1 MEPNPQNGFQ
11 PGFSNVSPV
20 PGSIYMRMECIRYL
34 PLRTNPRNPTLRMG
48 SSLTSAMSHLPLA
61 QGDGVELVPREPL
74 VLRKLQQAHGGV
86 GAGGQDEDEGGAV
99 VGVVV
104 GLGQVEGRWLH
115 KLLTQLLHHKV
126 CERQYNL
133 FNRKKVELMDHP
145 SHN

>member
-1 MEPNPQNGFQ
+1 MVLQA
-11 PGFSNVSPV
+11 SA
-20 PGSIYMRMECIRYL
+20 GSIYMGMESVGYL
-34 PLRTNPRNPTLRMG
+34 PLRTNPRNQTLRTG
-48 SSLTSAMSHLPLA
+48 SSLTSAVTHLPLA
-61 QGDGVELVPREPL
+61 QGDGVELVPGEPL

-86 GAGGQDEDEGGAV
+86 GARGQDEDEGGAV

-133 FNRKKVELMDHP
+133 FNRKKAELLNDP